1 MPAKPPVE
9 GGGKETIAIMQHH
22 FHPTVLREYDIRG
35 IIGETLGAD
44 DARAIGRAFGTLL
57 REAGGQTVAV
67 GYDGRVSSPMLE
79 HALVEG
85 LTGSGCD
92 VVRIGL
98 GATPMLYYAEASD
111 EQVDGGI
118 QITGSHNPPNYN
130 GFKMVFRGRPFF
142 GADIQKLG
150 ELAAD
155 GAFANGTGS
164 VTTRDIMREYV
175 ERLLE
180 GLAGI
185 ETAKLE
191 GLRVG
196 WDAGNGA
203 AGPALEALAAR
214 LPGEHHLLFTEVD
227 GHFPNHHPDP
237 TVEANLFDLRALVAS
252 KNLDFGVAFDGDG
265 DRIGAIDGMGR
276 VIWGDQLL
284 MIYAED
290 LIKSRPKDKGPA
302 TIIADVKASR
312 ALFDRVAEL
321 GGEPLM
327 WKTGHSLIKSK
338 MKETGAPLAGEMSGH
353 VFFADQYY
361 GFDDALYAG
370 IRLLAAAARLGKSV
384 TELRGAIPPMLNTP
398 ELRFQVDETRKF
410 AAMAEIAERLT
421 TAPGPEVESVNA
433 TDGVRVNTA
442 DGWWLLRAS
451 NTQDVLVA
459 RAESDT
465 QEGLDRLLAQ
475 IDAQLAAS
483 GLERGESVGH

>member
-1 MPAKPPVE
+1 MTHEFDP
-9 GGGKETIAIMQHH
+9 TI
-22 FHPTVLREYDIRG
+22 LREYDIRG
-35 IIGETLGAD
+35 VIGETLGAE

-57 REAGGQTVAV
+57 TEAGGRTVAV

-85 LTGSGCD
+85 LTASGCD

-98 GATPMLYYAEASD
+98 GATPMLYYAEASS
-111 EQVDGGI
+111 EEVDGGI

-130 GFKMVFRGRPFF
+130 GFKMVFQGRPFF

-150 ELAAD
+150 KLAAEGRFAA
-155 GAFANGTGS
+155 GAGS
-164 VTTRDIMREYV
+164 VTTRDILGEYV
-175 ERLLE
+175 ERLLQ
-180 GLAGI
+180 GLAGVDQ
-185 ETAKLE
+185 TALA
-191 GLRVG
+191 GLKVG

-237 TVEANLFDLRALVAS
+237 TVEANLTDLRKLVAN

-265 DRIGAIDGMGR
+265 DRIGAIDGTGR

-290 LIKSRPKDKGPA
+290 VLKTRANA

-353 VFFADQYY
+353 VFFADDYY

-370 IRLLAAAARLGKSV
+370 VRLLAATARLGKSV
-384 TELRGAIPPMLNTP
+384 TAMREAVPPMLNTP
-398 ELRFQVDETRKF
+398 EMRFQVDESRKF
-410 AAMAEIAERLT
+410 AAMAEIAGRLT
-421 TAPGPEVESVNA
+421 TEPGPEVESVNT

-459 RAESDT
+459 RAESDS
-465 QEGLDRLLAQ
+465 EAGLERLMAQ
-475 IDAQLAAS
+475 IDGQLALS